1 MTEIVISHINDND
14 FEELVDVLE
23 SSNIFMYD
31 KSGTY
36 SNDKYKI
43 IKQPDNTYDEGETYL
58 THIIENYDKLAEYT
72 LFIQDGIKRC
82 ISSLSN
88 FKNTTTDMINT
99 NRRVYFYDK
108 LIHTEDIPHRFTVM
122 YGYSSLFDIYM
133 EIKNNRYKKLSDIK
147 ETSDRYK
154 KLSDIKETSK
164 NKRMD
169 KFAIKN
175 ACKELDI
182 WMPKYYKA
190 NCIASFLVKK
200 NAILERPKEFY
211 IKLKKWIMKS
221 EMNEMILHLLW
232 PIILED
238 ECQLT
243 YDSSMLEDSQLVEII

>member
-1 MTEIVISHINDND
+1 MMEIVISHRNGND

-72 LFIQDGIKRC
+72 LFIQDGIKIC

-88 FKNTTTDMINT
+88 FKNTTTNMINT

-108 LIHTEDIPHRFTVM
+108 LIYNDEIPHRFTVM
-122 YGYSSLFDIYM
+122 YGYSYFFDIYM
-133 EIKNNRYKKLSDIK
+133 EIINIRYKKSSNLK
-147 ETSDRYK
+147 EI
-154 KLSDIKETSK
+154 LK

-182 WMPKYYKA
+182 WMPKYYAA
-190 NCIASFLVKK
+190 NCIASFLVNK
-200 NAILERPKEFY
+200 NAILDRPKEFY
-211 IKLKKWIMKS
+211 VKLKDWVMKS
-221 EMNEMILHLLW
+221 EMNAMILHLLW
-232 PIILED
+232 PIILEH

-243 YDSSMLEDSQLVEII
+243 HDSIILENSQLVEII